1 MATSLNLLDKEINPV
16 AAGRLGSN
24 LDMLDI
30 VIENQLPGGETLPMN
45 IRVACVQAANQIKE
59 QLIADLLL
67 TNK

>member
-1 MATSLNLLDKEINPV
+1 MATSLKLLDKKINPV

-24 LDMLDI
+24 LDMLDV
-30 VIENQLPGGETLPMN
+30 VIENQLPGVDRLPMD
-45 IRVACVQAANQIKE
+45 IRVACVQAANEIKK